1 FQVPGQWLQQGY
13 VIPPSNTVSVSREF
27 VIPRVWAGKRIILRF
42 DAIHAGTHYW
52 LNGHPIGYRE
62 NLFTPVEWD
71 VTEAALPGKTN
82 RLDLEMK
89 TGTVSEALSYSSAYA
104 FHDLGG
110 IDRSVRIFALPATY
124 IGELHVNAGLDKECR
139 NGELQVHLAVCGN

>member
-1 FQVPGQWLQQGY
+1 
-13 VIPPSNTVSVSREF
+13 
-27 VIPRVWAGKRIILRF
+27 
-42 DAIHAGTHYW
+42 AIHAGTRYW
-52 LNGHPIGYRE
+52 LNGHELGYSE

-71 VTEAALPGKTN
+71 ITGAAIPGRTN

-110 IDRSVRIFALPATY
+110 IDRSVRLFALPQAY
-124 IGELHVNAGLDKECR
+124 IGELRVNAGLDTDCR
-139 NGELQVHLAVCGN
+139 DGELQASLVVCGTNAGKNLSVA